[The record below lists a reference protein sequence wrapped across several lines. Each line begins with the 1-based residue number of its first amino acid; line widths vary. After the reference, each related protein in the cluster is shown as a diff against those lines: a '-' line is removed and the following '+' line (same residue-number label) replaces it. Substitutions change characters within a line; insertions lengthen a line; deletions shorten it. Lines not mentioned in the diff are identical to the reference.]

1 MEETF
6 VAFSK
11 FGDTKSTGKE
21 LDNKKFSKLC
31 KETGIMVKLVTSTD
45 VDIIFSKYKP
55 LVVKLPIFY
64 KIFTFKQRFSISLK
78 FLQERWKDNYS

>member
-1 MEETF
+1 MVFITFIETFKSDHQKMEETF
-6 VAFSK
+6 ANFSK

-31 KETGIMVKLVTSTD
+31 KDSGIMGKLVTSTD

-55 LVVKLPIFY
+55 L
-64 KIFTFKQRFSISLK
+64 
-78 FLQERWKDNYS
+78 EN

>member
-6 VAFSK
+6 ANFSK

-31 KETGIMVKLVTSTD
+31 KEAGIMGKLVTSTD

-55 LVVKLPIFY
+55 
-64 KIFTFKQRFSISLK
+64 
-78 FLQERWKDNYS
+78 